1 MFEIWIKFL
10 FVLSCRISF
19 KKIFVNRIFKI
30 FIDLKR
36 GVGGGG
42 VMVCCV
48 VNIEVKDVLII
59 FIEFCKYVYI
69 LIYFK

>member
-1 MFEIWIKFL
+1 MI
-10 FVLSCRISF
+10 
-19 KKIFVNRIFKI
+19 IFVNRIFKI

-36 GVGGGG
+36 GGGGGG